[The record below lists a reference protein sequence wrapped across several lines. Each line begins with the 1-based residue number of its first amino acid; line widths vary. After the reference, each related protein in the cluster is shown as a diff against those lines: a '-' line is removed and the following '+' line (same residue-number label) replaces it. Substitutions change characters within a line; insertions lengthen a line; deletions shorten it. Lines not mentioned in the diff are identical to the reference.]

1 MIINFKS
8 RTFSVKASLWL
19 MALWNFALKT
29 SHWQVEPTWTVIQW
43 YGFLWWKDFTPVCL
57 WFFGVKILFA
67 SNLLVHV
74 HVSAIHCFHF
84 FSRLFL
90 LYVMMHFFMLA
101 LWDSI
106 LCSQTILSLA
116 LLMRVPSL
124 PTNFCSF
131 HWQTLIM
138 WYASHIQGL

>member
-8 RTFSVKASLWL
+8 CTFSVKASLWL
-19 MALWNFALKT
+19 MALGNFALKT
-29 SHWQVEPTWTVIQW
+29 SHWQVEPTWTVIQH
-43 YGFLWWKDFTPVCL
+43 GFLGWKYFTPACL
-57 WFFGVKILFA
+57 KFLVKILFA
-67 SNLLVHV
+67 SNLHV

-116 LLMRVPSL
+116 LLMQVPSL
-124 PTNFCSF
+124 PTNFYSF

-138 WYASHIQGL
+138 WYVSHIQGL

>member
-8 RTFSVKASLWL
+8 LTFSVKASLWP

-29 SHWQVEPTWTVIQW
+29 GHEQVELPTWTVIQW
-43 YGFLWWKDFTPVCL
+43 YGFFGWKDFTPACP
-57 WFFGVKILFA
+57 FFLVKMVFA
-67 SNLLVHV
+67 SNVRV
-74 HVSAIHCFHF
+74 HVSAIHCVDF

-116 LLMRVPSL
+116 LLMQVPSL
-124 PTNFCSF
+124 PTNFYSF

-138 WYASHIQGL
+138 WYACHIQGL

>member
-8 RTFSVKASLWL
+8 HTFNVKASLWL

-29 SHWQVEPTWTVIQW
+29 CHWQVEPTWTVIQQ
-43 YGFLWWKDFTPVCL
+43 YGFLGWKYFTLACL
-57 WFFGVKILFA
+57 KFLVKILFA
-67 SNLLVHV
+67 SNLHV
-74 HVSAIHCFHF
+74 HVSAIHCFDF

-116 LLMRVPSL
+116 LLMQVPSL
-124 PTNFCSF
+124 PTNFYSF